1 LLAIVWIYNLIW
13 FVPLDFIKFGLQ
25 AVFNR
30 TLHAVKP
37 FERIHNHMIAS
48 RRAKRAIMP
57 SETIDKIIDD
67 HPGYSRQLSQQEQ
80 QLEVK
85 TTCMP
90 TTFDQVTQT
99 GSSFYSPYTETL
111 SFLRKQNPLLKSVS
125 LN

>member
-1 LLAIVWIYNLIW
+1 
-13 FVPLDFIKFGLQ
+13 
-25 AVFNR
+25 
-30 TLHAVKP
+30 
-37 FERIHNHMIAS
+37 MIAS
-48 RRAKRAIMP
+48 RRAKGAIMP
-57 SETIDKIIDD
+57 SEMIDKIISDRRE
-67 HPGYSRQLSQQEQ
+67 YSKQLSQQE

-99 GSSFYSPYTETL
+99 GSSFYAPYTETL